1 MILAHPRYPDMI
13 HTVSTMVSC
22 MEIHDHLNKRFD
34 LAYAFWERFINL
46 ACCSSRVEL
55 KLHMSGKLSF

>member
-13 HTVSTMVSC
+13 HSVSTIVSC

-34 LAYAFWERFINL
+34 LAYALWERF
-46 ACCSSRVEL
+46 
-55 KLHMSGKLSF
+55 H